1 MSDITIMA
9 GSKNNTLCKQYRSEA
24 RGHFVSVPQNHGRD
38 RKHSAWEKKTPQD
51 LQKGEKCGI
60 LSEKESC
67 RMAENREERIME
79 YQTFGGKYEIPVVRC
94 GFLCVGSG
102 AAAWNGAQLAA
113 AEGMTPVCLVTEG
126 VQMGTSRNT
135 GSDKQTY
142 YKQST
147 AALRSDSAI
156 EMAQDYF
163 SCGAMHGDLCLTE
176 ACGSLAAFFRLVSL
190 GVPFPHD
197 RYGEYTG
204 YRTDH
209 DEKCRA
215 TSLGPLTSR
224 VMTEKLETAAMAAG
238 VRVYDGYRAMEI
250 LVHER
255 NGMREAYGIAAIAPS
270 CVTAENPAGLCVFL
284 SPAILWATGGP
295 SALYQKSVYPESQT
309 GSSGIPLLSGV
320 RGTNL
325 TEFQYGTAS
334 LSFRWNVS
342 GSYQQVLPRYV
353 STDAAGGDAREFLPE
368 TFGSAEL
375 ASQAVF
381 RKGYE
386 WPFSPEKL
394 SAAARSAMVDMAV
407 FGETSRGRRVW
418 MDFRQ
423 NPDGVE
429 MEPARIG
436 TEAYE
441 YLKNSGALDDTPIR
455 RLRAM
460 NEKAYRLYLDH
471 GIDLETEML
480 EIGVCAQHMNGGLE
494 CDIWYESPTLRRF
507 FPCGEVSGVFGI
519 RRPGGS
525 ALNNTQVSSRRAVE
539 RAAYAYRELPD
550 IESVPD
556 TLPLSLRFASLLS
569 PDGMTEEAVRAEMQQ
584 WGEATDRC
592 AAFLRDTEGI
602 RALRERTGE
611 ALRDF
616 FHSHTAA
623 DVFALRT
630 LAIHY
635 DTMVTRYAVLSA
647 MLDYV
652 RDGGMSRGS
661 YLIDGDETID
671 TAHFDKVET
680 TTLTVSVDGG
690 IDAVSFFDPVRPIPR
705 EERWFEE
712 VYNHFGRWE

>member
-1 MSDITIMA
+1 MKKIQNEAVRDTAQWSDA
-9 GSKNNTLCKQYRSEA
+9 
-24 RGHFVSVPQNHGRD
+24 
-38 RKHSAWEKKTPQD
+38 
-51 LQKGEKCGI
+51 
-60 LSEKESC
+60 
-67 RMAENREERIME
+67 
-79 YQTFGGKYEIPVVRC
+79 IPVERC

-102 AAAWNGAQLAA
+102 AAAWNGAHLAVMA
-113 AEGMTPVCLVTEG
+113 GLTPVYLVTEG
-126 VQMGTSRNT
+126 VCMGTSRNT

-147 AALRSDSAI
+147 AALRSDSAM
-156 EMAQDYF
+156 EMAEDYF

-224 VMTEKLETAAMAAG
+224 VMTEKLEAAARASG
-238 VRVYDGYRAMEI
+238 VQVWDGYRAVEI
-250 LVHER
+250 LTREWE
-255 NGMREAYGIAAIAPS
+255 GKREAYGIVCIAPTR
-270 CVTAENPAGLCVFL
+270 VTVENPAGLCVFL

-295 SALYQKSVYPESQT
+295 SALYHKSVYPESQT
-309 GSSGIPLLSGV
+309 GSSGIPLYAGV

-325 TEFQYGTAS
+325 TEFQYGIAS
-334 LSFRWNVS
+334 LKFRWNVS
-342 GSYQQVLPRYV
+342 GSYQQVIPRYI
-353 STDAAGGDAREFLPE
+353 STDADGGDAHEFLPE
-368 TFGSAEL
+368 SFGGREL
-375 ASQAVF
+375 AAHAVF

-394 SAAARSAMVDMAV
+394 ISPARSALVDMAV
-407 FGETSRGRRVW
+407 FHETSRGRRVW
-418 MDFRQ
+418 MDFRV
-423 NPDGVE
+423 NPDGIDMCTE
-429 MEPARIG
+429 SIG
-436 TEAYE
+436 EEAYT
-441 YLKNSGALDDTPIR
+441 YLKNSGALADTPIL

-471 GIDLETEML
+471 GIDLEAEPL

-494 CDIWYESPTLRRF
+494 CDVWYESPTLRRL

-539 RAAYAYRELPD
+539 RAAYVYREPLPEPLPP
-550 IESVPD
+550 IM
-556 TLPLSLRFASLLS
+556 TLSRQFASLLT
-569 PDGMTEEAVRAEMQQ
+569 PDGMTEEEVCAEIAK
-584 WGEATDRC
+584 WGEETDRC
-592 AAFLRDTEGI
+592 AAFLRDTVAI
-602 RALRERTGE
+602 RSLCNKTAE
-611 ALRDF
+611 AIRDF
-616 FHSHTAA
+616 FHNYKAV
-623 DVFALRT
+623 DVFALRM

-635 DTMVTRYAVLSA
+635 DTLITRYAVLSA

-652 RDGGMSRGS
+652 ADGGRSRGS
-661 YLIDGDETID
+661 YLIDGDGTID
-671 TAHFDKVET
+671 DTHFDKVET
-680 TTLTVSVDGG
+680 TTVTTTMDGLPT
-690 IDAVSFFDPVRPIPR
+690 SKNFFDPVRPIPK

-712 VYNHFGRWE
+712 VYRSYGRWE